1 MISPEPA
8 LLAFDLETQRTL
20 DEVGGRDGIHEL
32 RLAVGVTYDPE
43 AQRFNTYQEADAAQ
57 LVAALRAAGQVVGYN
72 VLGFDYEV
80 LRPYAPHSLSD
91 VPTVDL
97 MVHLLETLGWRPRMD
112 DVAAATLGTSKA
124 GGGLDAVRWFRQGDL
139 ARVIAYCKKDVEI
152 TWRLY
157 EFGRQNGYVKVAQR
171 RGSPLRVPVAW

>member
-1 MISPEPA
+1 M
-8 LLAFDLETQRTL
+8 LAFDLETQRTL

-32 RLAVGVTYDPE
+32 RLAVGVTYDPG
-43 AQRFNTYQEADAAQ
+43 AGRFDTYQEADAAR
-57 LVAALRAAGQVVGYN
+57 LVAALRAADRVVGYN

-80 LRPYAPHSLSD
+80 LRPYTSRPLRD

-97 MVHLLETLGWRPRMD
+97 MVHLANTLRWRPRLE
-112 DVAAATLGTSKA
+112 DVATATLGESKT

-139 ARVIAYCKKDVEI
+139 ERVIAYCKKDVEI

-171 RGSPLRVPVAW
+171 RGPPVLVKVAW

>member
-1 MISPEPA
+1 M
-8 LLAFDLETQRTL
+8 LAFDLETQRTL

-32 RLAVGVTYDPE
+32 RLAVGVTYDPN
-43 AQRFNTYQEADAAQ
+43 AGRFDTYHEADAAR
-57 LVAALRAAGQVVGYN
+57 LVAALRAAEQVVGYN

-80 LRPYAPHSLSD
+80 LRPYTSHPLSD

-97 MVHLLETLGWRPRMD
+97 MAHLLNVLGWRPRLD
-112 DVAAATLGTSKA
+112 DVAAATLGASKA

-139 ARVIAYCKKDVEI
+139 ERVIAYCKKDVEI

-157 EFGRQNGYVKVAQR
+157 EFGRRNGYVKVAQR
-171 RGSPLRVPVAW
+171 RGPPVQVPVAW

>member
-1 MISPEPA
+1 MPA

-20 DEVGGRDGIHEL
+20 DEVGGREGIHL
-32 RLAVGVTYDPE
+32 LGLAVGVTLDPE
-43 AQRFNTYQEADAAQ
+43 TGRFDTYQEGDAAQ
-57 LVAALRAAGQVVGYN
+57 LEAALRAAGQVVGYN
-72 VLGFDYEV
+72 VVGFDYEV
-80 LRPYAPHSLSD
+80 LRPYASRPLTD

-97 MVHLLETLGWRPRMD
+97 MVHLSNSLGWRPRLD
-112 DVAAATLGTSKA
+112 DVAAATLGESKT

-157 EFGRQNGYVKVAQR
+157 AFGRQNGYVKVAQR
-171 RGSPLRVPVAW
+171 RGGPLRVPVAW

>member
-1 MISPEPA
+1 V
-8 LLAFDLETQRTL
+8 LAFDLETQRTL

-32 RLAVGVTYDPE
+32 RLAVGVTYDPDA
-43 AQRFNTYQEADAAQ
+43 AQFQTYQEADAAG
-57 LVAALRAAGQVVGYN
+57 LVAALRAAEQVVGYN

-80 LRPYAPHSLSD
+80 LRPYTSRPLSD

-97 MVHLLETLGWRPRMD
+97 MVHLLNVLGWRPRLD
-112 DVAAATLGTSKA
+112 DVAAATLGESKA

-139 ARVIAYCKKDVEI
+139 ERVIAYCKKDVEI

-157 EFGRQNGYVKVAQR
+157 EFGRRNGSVNVAQR
-171 RGSPLRVPVAW
+171 RGPPVQVRVAW